1 MAELVRFSRKEQVT
15 AVTAVPTVSTVG
27 GYASRG
33 STPLHRPEVMSRV
46 LLLLPTETYRAAD
59 FLAAASRLNVDIV
72 VGSERRQAM
81 AGSMGERAVVV
92 PMGDVDLAVGIIAA
106 LHERRSFDAVLAV
119 DDQGLMVAAA
129 ASERLGI
136 THNPPEA
143 VAATRNKAALRAL
156 LAASFVPQPDHR
168 VVMAGSRVSSA
179 AAEIGYPCVVKPVS
193 RSGSQGVIRVEDAVQ
208 ALAAEDRIRLIVGA
222 SEPLLVERFVPGA
235 EVAVEGL
242 LDGGRLEVFAVFD
255 KPDPLDGPFFEET
268 IYVTPSRQPPP
279 VLAAIEV
286 VVASAAAALG
296 LREGPVHAEL
306 RIGPAGELT
315 VLEVAARSIGGLCAR
330 ALRFG
335 AGVSLEE
342 VIIRHAIG
350 AGLDGLSRETQA
362 SGVMMLPIR
371 SAGVLERVSGL
382 SDARGVDGVVGVEIS
397 IPIGRPMI
405 PLPEGDRYLG
415 FIFARGPD
423 PADVEL
429 ALRRAEALLDVVVG
443 PAPAPTRPD
452 CRAEE

>member
-1 MAELVRFSRKEQVT
+1 V
-15 AVTAVPTVSTVG
+15 
-27 GYASRG
+27 
-33 STPLHRPEVMSRV
+33 SRV
-46 LLLLPTETYRAAD
+46 LLLLPSETYRAAD
-59 FLAAASRLNVDIV
+59 FLTAASRLDVDVV
-72 VGSERRQAM
+72 VGSERRQMM
-81 AGSMGERAVVV
+81 AESMGDRAVVV
-92 PMGDVDLAVGIIAA
+92 PMNDVDAAVGIIAA
-106 LHERRSFDAVLAV
+106 LHERRPLDAVLAV
-119 DDQGLMVAAA
+119 DDQGLIVAAA
-129 ASERLGI
+129 ASEHLGM
-136 THNPPEA
+136 THNPPDA
-143 VAATRNKAALRAL
+143 VAATRDKAALRAR
-156 LAASFVPQPDHR
+156 LAASSVPQPDYR
-168 VVMAGSRVSSA
+168 VAMPGSRVFVA

-193 RSGSQGVIRVEDAVQ
+193 RSGSQGVIRVDDRAQAV
-208 ALAAEDRIRLIVGA
+208 AAEDRIRSIVGA

-242 LDGGRLEVFAVFD
+242 LGGGTLEVLAVFD

-279 VLAAIEV
+279 VLNAIEAT
-286 VVASAAAALG
+286 VASAAAALG

-342 VIIRHAIG
+342 VIIRHAVG
-350 AGLDGLSRETQA
+350 VGLDGLNRETQA

-382 SDARGVDGVVGVEIS
+382 SEALGVDGVNGVEIS
-397 IPIGRPMI
+397 IPVGRPVI

-415 FIFARGPD
+415 FVFARGPD

-429 ALRRAEALLDVVVG
+429 ALRRAQALLDVVVR
-443 PAPAPTRPD
+443 PAPEPAKPNR
-452 CRAEE
+452 RLEG